1 MAKSNYKPA
10 ALPVYDEP
18 KATTSAVAS
27 SAVVVVKRCDNC
39 RFYDNDHRCRRYP
52 PKVIVPSGGVWPT
65 VGPDDWCGEHQ
76 SNLVG

>member
-18 KATTSAVAS
+18 KAVPAVVAS
-27 SAVVVVKRCDNC
+27 STVGVVKRCDNC
-39 RFYDNDHRCRRYP
+39 RFYDGDHNCRRYP
-52 PKVIVPSGGVWPT
+52 PKVIVPSGGMWPT